1 MNTAS
6 DNKDLNIAANE
17 YVAFDALSLRSF
29 ITSRLNV
36 NGNFTDQNYE
46 GSNITAIN
54 NIIAYAFHV
63 LLYYQNQT
71 ATESLFSEAQL
82 YENMNRIVKTL
93 NYFPIGAQTS
103 TLSFDVSA
111 TANLPVGT
119 YTIPRYTFIRA
130 GNISYSFNEDITFTK
145 TVSGVQELS
154 DVANQYLLYQ
164 GSYIEYPLYTA
175 RGEANEIVYLI
186 PGTNVVVDHFN
197 IDVYVLNTGTN
208 GTNNATWSKW
218 TKTESLYLQN
228 ATDKTY
234 ELRLNSNK
242 NYEIK
247 FGDSIN
253 GAQLNVNDVVAIYY
267 LQTAGTDGQVGVN
280 AINGKNAALYTTAQ
294 FTEIQPNVT
303 SSDLNLLND
312 VNILN
317 LNFSNSNISTTFTDI
332 ESVDSMRNN
341 APASFRTQYR
351 IVTTSDYVSYIK
363 NNFANIINDVA
374 VLNNNDYVNK
384 HLQYLY
390 NIGLTNP
397 GTDYRVLYNQM
408 AFADACNFNNV
419 YVYVLPKATALLT
432 NNYINYLT
440 PAQKQLIISTVSG
453 LKTLTSEVVVMDPV
467 YLAVTVGVGINNTVS
482 TSDIATSKLIVTL
495 QRGAQTPISVIQS
508 NIQAIFKNYFNPSN
522 ITLGYTVNVPDI
534 TGDILALPDVQ
545 SVQTVNGT
553 ETVNGVSLVV
563 YNPSYPNNDI
573 SFTSKTF
580 TVLPFQTVYLVDIN
594 DILSRVVVQQ
604 SVSQSAS
611 IVNF

>member
-29 ITSRLNV
+29 ITSRLNA

-82 YENMNRIVKTL
+82 YENMNRIVKAL
-93 NYFPIGAQTS
+93 NYSPIGAQTS

-175 RGEANEIVYLI
+175 RGEVNEIVYLV

-247 FGDSIN
+247 FGDGIN
-253 GAQLNVNDVVAIYY
+253 GAQLNANDVVAIYY

-303 SSDLNLLND
+303 SSDLNLLDD

-317 LNFSNSNISTTFTDI
+317 LNFSNSNISTTFTGI

-467 YLAVTVGVGINNTVS
+467 YLAVTVGVSINNTVS

-508 NIQAIFKNYFNPSN
+508 NIQAIFENYFNPSN

-553 ETVNGVSLVV
+553 ETVNGVSLIV

-580 TVLPFQTVYLVDIN
+580 TVLPFQTVYLDNIN